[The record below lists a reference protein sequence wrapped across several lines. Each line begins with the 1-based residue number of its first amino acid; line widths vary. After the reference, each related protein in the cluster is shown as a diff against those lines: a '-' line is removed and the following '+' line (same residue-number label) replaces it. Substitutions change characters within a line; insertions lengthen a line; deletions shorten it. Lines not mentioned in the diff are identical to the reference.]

1 MTLRG
6 PWANLTRQALIFVVL
21 VATTAAFQ
29 VPSFGALRR
38 PAVANF
44 LACAHGH
51 GSENS
56 EQIPRRE
63 FGHLA
68 AAASLV
74 TVCPDEGA
82 AAKKKD
88 EKKTRDNPVIAT
100 DKDMAEVAAPPF
112 SRDA

>member
-1 MTLRG
+1 
-6 PWANLTRQALIFVVL
+6 
-21 VATTAAFQ
+21 
-29 VPSFGALRR
+29 
-38 PAVANF
+38 
-44 LACAHGH
+44 
-51 GSENS
+51 
-56 EQIPRRE
+56 
-63 FGHLA
+63 
-68 AAASLV
+68 LV

>member
-1 MTLRG
+1 
-6 PWANLTRQALIFVVL
+6 
-21 VATTAAFQ
+21 
-29 VPSFGALRR
+29 
-38 PAVANF
+38 VANF

-88 EKKTRDNPVIAT
+88 EKKDEKKTRDNPVIAT

-112 SRDA
+112 LRDA